1 MDQALQAAQ
10 SITDPNNGS
19 NANKDAV
26 EQALTK
32 LQEKENELNG
42 NERVA
47 EAKTQAKQT
56 IDQLTHLNTDQIASA
71 KQNIDQ
77 ATKLQPI
84 AKLVDQATQLNQ
96 SMDQLQQAVNDHT
109 NVEQTVDYTQADSDK
124 QRLINKRLLMLKMY

>member
-1 MDQALQAAQ
+1 NKVDQVNTDKAQPNYTEASTDKKEAVDQALQAAQ
-10 SITDPNNGS
+10 SITDPTNGS

-56 IDQLTHLNTDQIASA
+56 IDQLTHLNA
-71 KQNIDQ
+71 
-77 ATKLQPI
+77 
-84 AKLVDQATQLNQ
+84 
-96 SMDQLQQAVNDHT
+96 
-109 NVEQTVDYTQADSDK
+109 
-124 QRLINKRLLMLKMY
+124 

>member
-10 SITDPNNGS
+10 SITEPNNGS

-32 LQEKENELNG
+32 LQEKELNG

-56 IDQLTHLNTDQIASA
+56 VDQLTHLNADQIATA

-77 ATKLQPI
+77 AMKLQPI
-84 AKLVDQATQLNQ
+84 A
-96 SMDQLQQAVNDHT
+96 
-109 NVEQTVDYTQADSDK
+109 
-124 QRLINKRLLMLKMY
+124 